1 MQTIFDLSA
10 TTDVVPSV
18 LAVGVFDG
26 VHLGHQALIRRV
38 VASAHTSGCRATV
51 ITFFPHPDSVLG
63 HGTPHS
69 LTTMEEKLAL
79 FEQLGIDLSVVMTFT
94 QEMAQVRAADLIEKF
109 VGQLHMIELWAGQD
123 FALGH
128 EREGDITFLR
138 QAGARLGFAV
148 KETAVVTWNGDVVS
162 STRIREALRS
172 GNVAMARHCLGRPFR
187 LSGRVAPGAQHGR
200 STGMPAVHLGVLAE
214 KAVPTRGMYTCI
226 AHASQ
231 SHHVAV
237 TSIDTCLTSGQ
248 GDAVI
253 EIHLPDCED
262 NLDGQRLSLDFI
274 ARLSAEPHIGVAKYL
289 AGFERDTNRARHVPY
304 TTADALAAR
313 CAMDKW

>member
-1 MQTIFDLSA
+1 VQTVFDLSA

-38 VASAHTSGCRATV
+38 VASAHTSGCRATI
-51 ITFFPHPDSVLG
+51 ITFFPHPDIVLG
-63 HGTPHS
+63 HGTPHP

-128 EREGDITFLR
+128 EREGDLTFLR

-148 KETAVVTWNGDVVS
+148 KEAAVVTWNGDVVS
-162 STRIREALRS
+162 STRIREALRG

-187 LSGRVAPGAQHGR
+187 LTGRVAPGTQHGR
-200 STGMPAVHLGVLAE
+200 SIGMPAVRLSVLAE
-214 KAVPTRGMYTCI
+214 KTVPARGVYGCI
-226 AHASQ
+226 ARTGQ
-231 SHHVAV
+231 SHYMAV
-237 TSIDTCLTSGQ
+237 TNIDARPASGQ

-253 EIHLPDCED
+253 EIHLPNCED
-262 NLDGQRLSLDFI
+262 DLDGQRLSLDFI

-289 AGFERDTNRARHVPY
+289 AGFERDTNRARDILN
-304 TTADALAAR
+304 TTADALVVG